1 MSSISS
7 VPGLQESVT
16 APGEVIVGGELAISE
31 PLKSSQEESLE
42 NASVSSRDGVRE
54 FAVIV
59 TFYVFCNDF
68 EMPII
73 YILSAPGNTNFINH
87 ALTDI

>member
-1 MSSISS
+1 M
-7 VPGLQESVT
+7 
-16 APGEVIVGGELAISE
+16 IVGGELAISE

-42 NASVSSRDGVRE
+42 NASVSSRDGVDGVGE

-59 TFYVFCNDF
+59 TFYVFCNDV

-73 YILSAPGNTNFINH
+73 YILSAPGNANFSNH
-87 ALTDI
+87 ALKDI